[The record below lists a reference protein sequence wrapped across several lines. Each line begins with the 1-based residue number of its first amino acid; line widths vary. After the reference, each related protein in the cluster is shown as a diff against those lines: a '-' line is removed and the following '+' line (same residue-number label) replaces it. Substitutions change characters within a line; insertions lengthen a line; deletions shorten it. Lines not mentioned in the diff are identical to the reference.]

1 MPWYAV
7 ANGRVNGVYTTAELC
22 DESIDNFD
30 NPISQEFSS
39 QFLAEEWLRAGGLQ
53 HPPVFVSS
61 PFPKF
66 LGLHPRDM
74 GRTTTM
80 YHTFLHSNQ
89 LEFPVVPKFL
99 PESQWLQR
107 IAGPWYCGYLAGI
120 ATAKAGDL
128 QPPSKR
134 RHIIVG
140 AHYSKC
146 ALPYHNWP

>member
-89 LEFPVVPKFL
+89 LEFLWFLNFYLSRNGFNALQVP
-99 PESQWLQR
+99 
-107 IAGPWYCGYLAGI
+107 GI
-120 ATAKAGDL
+120 VD
-128 QPPSKR
+128 
-134 RHIIVG
+134 I
-140 AHYSKC
+140 
-146 ALPYHNWP
+146 